1 MKNTKSSTKT
11 TRKQNPKA
19 KKEKAKKEVTPA
31 MFAQRWNEAIGYNMF
46 GG

>member
-1 MKNTKSSTKT
+1 MKNKKSSINT

-19 KKEKAKKEVTPA
+19 KKAKAKKEVTPA
-31 MFAQRWNEAIGYNMF
+31 MFAQKWNEAIGYNMF